1 MIALPHRHSGEG
13 RNPASSNAPGVEPR
27 AQLGSGLRRNDAKVQ
42 VATDFEALFIGQLL
56 HAAHAAKLSDD
67 PLAGDDTSFRD
78 LQDRQMAAT
87 LARAAPL
94 GVAKLLK

>member
-1 MIALPHRHSGEG
+1 MIALDARHSGEG
-13 RNPASSNAPGVEPR
+13 RNPASPNAPGVEPG

-42 VATDFEALFIGQLL
+42 AATDFEALFIGHLL

-67 PLAGDDTSFRD
+67 PLAGEDTSFRD
-78 LQDRQMAAT
+78 LQDRQMAAA
-87 LARAAPL
+87 LAKAAPL